1 MGEGQ
6 RFVLH
11 ARVFV
16 RVDQI
21 PIDKFDLI
29 DTIDDLQAKGNVS
42 EFAVIFRYVNEAGIG
57 GESKALQQMLGH
69 LNPKRRVNERAE
81 RVKRDVGS
89 DTAVVEPH
97 LQIGTPT
104 KALVIG
110 KIHCA
115 GILCKNRHAVKQ
127 ARRYAFR
134 MIFLQ
139 GSGDDRIEAGDEWS
153 QTQRGTD
160 QPIGAGAYSARPETG
175 TAGGSPGGCTDAADA
190 TAGSVLHHSGIDP
203 ENVSAGFGA
212 QHIGVGNVQ
221 IVAGDGDVEII
232 FQRQS
237 DGVIERKIN
246 LAIVHQGIN
255 ARCVGEIRG
264 NHMPWRVRPNRIRKM
279 RYRLRIVQNRQR
291 PCLRRI
297 LRTWRRRRFLRPEG
311 DRHCPKYNRG
321 GDQPDIGG
329 YACEWHLFIS
339 VRYGLAA
346 KRVVVTRDCRTVQ
359 NENSTQT
366 LVRNWRHL

>member
-1 MGEGQ
+1 LGEGQ

-11 ARVFV
+11 AGVFV

-29 DTIDDLQAKGNVS
+29 DTIDDLQAKGNVR

-57 GESKALQQMLGH
+57 GKSKALQQMLGH
-69 LNPKRRVNERAE
+69 LNAKRRVNERAE

-97 LQIGTPT
+97 LQIGPPT

-139 GSGDDRIEAGDEWS
+139 RTGDDRIEAGDEWS
-153 QTQRGTD
+153 QAQRRTD

-175 TAGGSPGGCTDAADA
+175 TAGGSPGGCTDAAYA
-190 TAGSVLHHSGIDP
+190 PAWSVLHHSGIDA
-203 ENVSAGFGA
+203 ENVGGGFGA
-212 QHIGVGNVQ
+212 QYIGAGNVQ
-221 IVAGDGDVEII
+221 MVAGDG
-232 FQRQS
+232 
-237 DGVIERKIN
+237 
-246 LAIVHQGIN
+246 
-255 ARCVGEIRG
+255 
-264 NHMPWRVRPNRIRKM
+264 
-279 RYRLRIVQNRQR
+279 
-291 PCLRRI
+291 
-297 LRTWRRRRFLRPEG
+297 
-311 DRHCPKYNRG
+311 
-321 GDQPDIGG
+321 
-329 YACEWHLFIS
+329 
-339 VRYGLAA
+339 AA
-346 KRVVVTRDCRTVQ
+346 KIFSRCKSVGVF
-359 NENSTQT
+359 EGKKT
-366 LVRNWRHL
+366 LPSCI